1 MTMTNVELLSELG
14 NVLANDSTDTMR
26 TMLQTMLQSVMEAE
40 VSAKCG
46 AAYGERSGERSNQ
59 RNGYRTRA
67 LETRVGSMDLQVP
80 KMRKGSYFPSFLQ
93 PRRRWE
99 QAFVNVVSEAYVQ
112 GVSTRSV
119 EDLVEAMGAKGMSKS
134 EVSRMAGVLDAQVAA
149 FRSRSLGERAMPYV
163 WFDAMYIKVREDSRV
178 VSRAVLIA
186 IGVNE
191 DGEREVLGVQVAE
204 KEMESSW
211 RAFMRDLVSRGLRGV
226 QLAISDAHEG
236 LRQAIPAVFN
246 GVTWQ
251 RCYVHFIRNVLDKVP
266 KSAQGFVA
274 ALLRNVFHQTTMEHA
289 REAMS
294 KALEA
299 LEAKWPRAAAVAMNA
314 EDDVLAY
321 FAFPSAHWKQ
331 IRSTNPL
338 ERLNKEL
345 RRRERVVGIFP
356 TRNAVLRLLGM
367 MLLEQ
372 DDEWKVGRRYF
383 SAKSMAQLMQG
394 DSTALLEASHA
405 STH

>member
-134 EVSRMAGVLDAQVAA
+134 EVSRMAGVLDGQVAA

-186 IGVNE
+186 I
-191 DGEREVLGVQVAE
+191 
-204 KEMESSW
+204 
-211 RAFMRDLVSRGLRGV
+211 
-226 QLAISDAHEG
+226 
-236 LRQAIPAVFN
+236 
-246 GVTWQ
+246 
-251 RCYVHFIRNVLDKVP
+251 
-266 KSAQGFVA
+266 
-274 ALLRNVFHQTTMEHA
+274 
-289 REAMS
+289 
-294 KALEA
+294 
-299 LEAKWPRAAAVAMNA
+299 
-314 EDDVLAY
+314 
-321 FAFPSAHWKQ
+321 
-331 IRSTNPL
+331 
-338 ERLNKEL
+338 
-345 RRRERVVGIFP
+345 
-356 TRNAVLRLLGM
+356 
-367 MLLEQ
+367 
-372 DDEWKVGRRYF
+372 
-383 SAKSMAQLMQG
+383 
-394 DSTALLEASHA
+394 
-405 STH
+405 